1 MIMAPLLFEKYVIAS
16 KLAFKLCNTISL
28 QAMTNDFDL
37 NMENNMRMRDTQFF
51 CMFCLKTLENQI
63 KC

>member
-1 MIMAPLLFEKYVIAS
+1 MVTPFELDASDDGIVIGNPT
-16 KLAFKLCNTISL
+16 FITQ

-37 NMENNMRMRDTQFF
+37 NMENNMRMRDTHFVGRF
-51 CMFCLKTLENQI
+51 WPKTLENQI